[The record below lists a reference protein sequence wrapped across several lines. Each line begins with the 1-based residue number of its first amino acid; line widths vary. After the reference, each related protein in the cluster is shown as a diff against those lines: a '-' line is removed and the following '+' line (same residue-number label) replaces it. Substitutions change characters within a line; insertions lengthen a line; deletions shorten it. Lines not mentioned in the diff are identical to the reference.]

1 MKRISLLAAL
11 VLLLVSAA
19 LVMAGAGN
27 RERSMKTMWGMDD
40 SLLSKLALTPEQLE
54 RVRILDESYQKDIA
68 PLRSQFFE
76 KRTELRL
83 LWREIKPDSAKIKA
97 LEREIHDLMGQLR
110 EKSTDYRLA
119 FRDMLTPEQVG
130 KFVAL
135 VGAKDRHEPR
145 GRR

>member
-19 LVMAGAGN
+19 FVMAGAGN
-27 RERSMKTMWGMDD
+27 RERSMKTMWVMDD

-54 RVRILDESYQKDIA
+54 RVRILDESYQRHIA

-97 LEREIHDLMGQLR
+97 LEKEIHDLMGQLR

-119 FRDMLTPEQVG
+119 FRDMLTPEQAE

-135 VGAKDRHEPR
+135 VGAKVRHEPR